1 MNPLYNFGISVYASA
16 ARLLSLRN
24 AKVKKM
30 VEGQKRTFD
39 YLRGRLGSDSGCVW
53 IHAASLGEFE
63 QGRPMIERLRRE
75 HPEKKILL
83 TFFSPSGYEV
93 RKNYPEVDAVAYLPF
108 DTPGNARRF
117 IDIVRP
123 SKAIFVKYEFWGNYL
138 EQLAEHN
145 IPTYIISA
153 IFRPTQIFFRPY
165 GGIFRRMLRNFT
177 RLYLQDDNSRRL
189 LSEIGIE
196 NTVVAGDTRFD
207 RVTDIMRSAAK
218 VNGAELLGAG
228 SKLKIVF
235 GSSWPDDEEKYI
247 AWLNAHPE
255 VFAIVAPHEFNE
267 ARITDLCSRIE
278 GNVMRL
284 SQWEKAFSDDSAPKQ
299 DVEKIRGIVVDCFG
313 KLSSLY
319 RYGDAAYIGGGFGA
333 GIHNIN
339 EAAVYSIPVIFGPNH
354 AKFKEASDLIRLGG
368 AFSVADAVQA
378 QAVLTR
384 MLSEP
389 ECRKAAGEAAGHYIA
404 DNIGATDRIYSEI
417 FPATH

>member
-1 MNPLYNFGISVYASA
+1 MNPLYNFGISAYALG

-30 VEGQKRTFD
+30 TEGQKRTFD
-39 YLRGRLGSDSGCVW
+39 YLRERLGSDPGCVW

-93 RKNYPEVDAVAYLPF
+93 RKNFAEVDAVAYLPF

-117 IDIVRP
+117 LDIVRP
-123 SKAIFVKYEFWGNYL
+123 SMAIFVKYEFWGNYL
-138 EQLAEHN
+138 EQLAKRN
-145 IPTYIISA
+145 VPTYIISA

-177 RLYLQDDNSRRL
+177 RLYLQDENSRKL
-189 LSEIGIE
+189 LSGIGIE

-218 VNGAELLGAG
+218 VNGAELLGSG
-228 SKLKIVF
+228 SELKIVF
-235 GSSWPDDEEKYI
+235 GSSWPEDEENYI

-255 VFAIVAPHEFNE
+255 VFAIVAPHEFDDE
-267 ARITDLCSRIE
+267 RIADLCASIS

-284 SQWEKAFSDDSAPKQ
+284 SEWEKKFGDDATPK
-299 DVEKIRGIVVDCFG
+299 DEAAKVRAVVVDCFG
-313 KLSSLY
+313 KLSTLY
-319 RYGDAAYIGGGFGA
+319 RYGDVAYIGGGFGV

-339 EAAVYSIPVIFGPNH
+339 EAAVYGIPVVFGPHH

-368 AFSVADAVQA
+368 AFSVADAQQA
-378 QAVLTR
+378 QDVLTR
-384 MLSEP
+384 MLREP
-389 ECRKAAGEAAGHYIA
+389 ESRKAAGDAAGKYIA
-404 DNIGATDRIYSEI
+404 DNLGATDLIYSQI
-417 FPATH
+417 F